1 MKPQAPSASL
11 IERTLE
17 TWQPRAERRLTDEDA
32 REIIANMSGF
42 LLILIEWDARD
53 RMAGTFADVGEPAP

>member
-1 MKPQAPSASL
+1 MKPRAPSASL

-17 TWQPRAERRLTDEDA
+17 TWQQRAERRLTEEDA

-42 LLILIEWDARD
+42 LLILVEWDARD
-53 RMAGTFADVGEPAP
+53 RMAHTVGGVDEPAP